1 VRTSSVPT
9 ALTNQKPIR
18 RSTRELSSGRPL
30 ACVLGDID
38 VVQALGLAGIHSI
51 VAAPPSSLARYS
63 RFTSRV
69 IEWADPWRHPEELV
83 ERLISFAD
91 EQPERAVLYY
101 SSDWPLL
108 AVSRFRD
115 RLGQSF
121 RFVLPDEELVE
132 TLLDKARFQ
141 PFAEKLGLPVPRA
154 QFLSP
159 EKGSSPADVGLE
171 FPVVVKPV
179 TRTRQFWSPLAE
191 AKALRVDTPQHLS
204 ESWSRFAEANLEVLV
219 QELIPG
225 PETQVE
231 SYHVYVAEDGQI
243 LGEFAGQKIRT
254 HPREFGYSTALI
266 TTDHED
272 VFELGRELTHRLG
285 LRGVAKFDFKRA
297 PDGRLYL
304 LEINPRFNLWHH
316 LGARAGVNL
325 PQLVYDDLAGGFRS
339 DAATPAR
346 AGARWCSVRHD
357 LGAARREGVPF
368 LRWCAWAMSCE
379 AKSGFSWDDPM
390 PMIRGTMWR
399 LRHRLKGAAS
409 AGRPRPEAS
418 RPSAGLSAARNRHDE
433 AEG

>member
-1 VRTSSVPT
+1 
-9 ALTNQKPIR
+9 L
-18 RSTRELSSGRPL
+18 
-30 ACVLGDID
+30 ID
-38 VVQALGLAGIHSI
+38 VVQALGLAGIHSV

-69 IEWADPWRHPEELV
+69 LEWADPWTHPEELV

-101 SSDWPLL
+101 SSDGSLL

-121 RFVLPDEELVE
+121 RFVLPDEELLE

-154 QFLSP
+154 QLLSP
-159 EKGSSPADVGLE
+159 EKGSTPADVDLE
-171 FPVVVKPV
+171 FPLIVKPLV
-179 TRTRQFWSPLAE
+179 RSGSWSPLAE

-204 ESWSRFAEANLEVLV
+204 ESWPRLVEANLEVLV

-231 SYHVYVAEDGQI
+231 SYHVYVAEDGQV

-254 HPREFGYSTALI
+254 HPREFGYSSALI

-272 VFELGRELTHRLG
+272 VFELGRKLSRRLG
-285 LRGVAKFDFKRA
+285 LRGVAKFDFKRG

-325 PQLVYDDLAGGFRS
+325 PQLVYDDLARGFRP
-339 DAATPAR
+339 DKLAR
-346 AGARWCSVRHD
+346 ARVGARWCSPRHD

-368 LRWCAWAMSCE
+368 LRWLAWAISCE
-379 AKSGFSWDDPM
+379 AKSGFSRDDPL
-390 PMIRGTMWR
+390 PVIRGTMWR
-399 LRHRLKGAAS
+399 LRHRVRGAAM
-409 AGRPRPEAS
+409 AGPPRAETS
-418 RPSAGLSAARNRHDE
+418 RPSASLSASGNGRHDE
-433 AEG
+433 AES